1 MRRIEKA
8 VTNPA
13 ELEQILWQG
22 KVCQLA
28 IAAEPTPYLVPL
40 SYGYREEVLYF
51 HSAAEGYKIELL
63 KNNPLVSFSV
73 FIDLGIVEAEEACH
87 WGVRFRSV
95 TGRGRVEFVVDPKQ
109 KEDALQLLMAQYSDK
124 EFELPPAAVA
134 ETTIFKLIIEQ
145 MVGKQSRI

>member
-22 KVCQLA
+22 KVCMLA

-40 SYGYREEVLYF
+40 SYGYRDEVLYF
-51 HSAAEGYKIELL
+51 HSAAQGHKIELL

-95 TGRGRVEFVVDPKQ
+95 TGRGRVEFIEDQEQ
-109 KEDALQLLMAQYSDK
+109 KETALALLMAQYSDK
-124 EFELPPAAVA
+124 EFDFPVAAV
-134 ETTIFKLIIEQ
+134 EGTTVFKLVIEQ